1 MRVRVPLS
9 ARNCLSKSY
18 ITKEIVTVF
27 SREKEA
33 NRALL
38 GDFRELTFSEL
49 ETLID
54 SPIGIVLG
62 CVA

>member
-1 MRVRVPLS
+1 
-9 ARNCLSKSY
+9 LSKSY